1 MYINVLN
8 CLIVLYERNTM
19 DLSNNYI
26 WGGGGISY
34 NRQQQQYDLQV
45 RRLRL
50 ISELIED
57 YQENMRRA
65 MWLVSCELGVSNTSL
80 FGNSHR
86 IGRIPPLRTPRA
98 TDDDE
103 PASTERR
110 DPPFSF
116 NRMTPQVRRRFI
128 YTQLMDGGQTG
139 LTNEQIENSTSLIQY
154 DASMNEIRCPITWDA
169 FEPGQNILQINNCR
183 HIFGQTALMEWFQSH
198 CICPVCR
205 TNVVRNS
212 QTPAAAETSPST
224 AQTQPSALN
233 QLISGILSGVNNA
246 ATNENGYYESEFEI
260 SMEDLLRFYTQLVQ
274 TDTSTATQRQ
284 DQ

>member
-1 MYINVLN
+1 
-8 CLIVLYERNTM
+8 M

-26 WGGGGISY
+26 WGWGGGRGAGGMSY
-34 NRQQQQYDLQV
+34 YQQNQQNQQQYDLQV

-98 TDDDE
+98 TDNDE
-103 PASTERR
+103 PASQERG
-110 DPPFSF
+110 DAPFSF
-116 NRMTPQVRRRFI
+116 NRMTPQRFI
-128 YTQLMDGGQTG
+128 YTQFMDRGQTG

-169 FEPGQNILQINNCR
+169 FEPGQNILQIHNCR

-205 TNVVRNS
+205 TNVIRNS
-212 QTPAAAETSPST
+212 QTPAEEETSPST
-224 AQTQPSALN
+224 TTQTQPSALN